1 LVCGSSYFS
10 IKRHKFFSTSTYKN
24 HTRNFL
30 LVFVQKRDFNIADEM
45 SIFDQ
50 CSERREQT
58 AVSERVESDEI
69 L

>member
-1 LVCGSSYFS
+1 M
-10 IKRHKFFSTSTYKN
+10 
-24 HTRNFL
+24 RNFL

-50 CSERREQT
+50 CSERREQK